1 MWNQQS
7 RNTWLVSADR
17 NTGFFHVKASNRFQR
32 NTIKGLCDETGA
44 WHEEDIMVENIVVG
58 YFNSIFQSNE
68 QCDAT
73 EVVEAIQ
80 PVVSSSMNSS
90 LSLEFKAKEVT
101 RALKQ
106 MHPKK
111 ASRPDG
117 MPPFFYQHYWS
128 FIGNYVTQVVLDFL
142 NHGII
147 PSKFNEPILPS
158 SPR

>member
-7 RNTWLVSADR
+7 HNTWLVSEDR

-58 YFNSIFQSNE
+58 YN
-68 QCDAT
+68 
-73 EVVEAIQ
+73 V
-80 PVVSSSMNSS
+80 NSS
-90 LSLEFKAKEVT
+90 LSLEFKAEEVT
-101 RALKQ
+101 RALKW

-111 ASRPDG
+111 ALGPDG
-117 MPPFFYQHYWS
+117 VSPLFHQHYWS
-128 FIGNYVTQVVLDFL
+128 LVGNCVTQVVLDFL

-147 PSKFNEPILPS
+147 PSKFNEPVLPLKT
-158 SPR
+158 